1 LQQHYSRADFPICG
15 IISNLDGV
23 AYRPIHP
30 IRASVQ
36 AFQAWYERGV
46 PYAFVTNNSTKTAA
60 QFAAK
65 LNGMGIPATA
75 AQVFNAHFGG
85 APVAATALAAGN
97 VSVRGRRATF
107 ARGAG
112 AIAPRNCCL
121 TCTRLIRGRF
131 RLR

>member
-1 LQQHYSRADFPICG
+1 MQQHYSRADFPICG

-65 LNGMGIPATA
+65 LNGMGIRPRRRRSSTPISAVPLLLQQRWPPGTS
-75 AQVFNAHFGG
+75 VFAVGEQ
-85 APVAATALAAGN
+85 PLLEALEQ
-97 VSVRGRRATF
+97 
-107 ARGAG
+107 
-112 AIAPRNCCL
+112 
-121 TCTRLIRGRF
+121 
-131 RLR
+131 